1 MSQRDKL
8 ISRIRARPSQ
18 ASLTDVA
25 KLLGLFGWECRNGT
39 GSHRAF
45 TKPGE
50 RTITV
55 PVKDDKVKRVY
66 LDQICERLGLDSL
79 EEQGGE

>member
-1 MSQRDKL
+1 MTERDKL
-8 ISRIRARPSQ
+8 IDQIRARP
-18 ASLTDVA
+18 AEAYFTDVE
-25 KLLGLFGWECRNGT
+25 KLLELFGWSCRKGT

-55 PVKDDKVKRVY
+55 PIKDEKVKLVY
-66 LDQICERLGLDSL
+66 LDEICERLGLDN
-79 EEQGGE
+79 

>member
-1 MSQRDKL
+1 MSQREKL
-8 ISRIRARPSQ
+8 IARIRARPSE
-18 ASLTDVA
+18 AYFTDVR
-25 KLLGLFGWECRNGT
+25 KLLELFGWNCRAGT

-55 PVKDDKVKRVY
+55 PIKDEKVRRVY
-66 LDQICERLGLDSL
+66 LDEICERLGLDD
-79 EEQGGE
+79 

>member
-8 ISRIRARPSQ
+8 IARIRARPSQ
-18 ASLTDVA
+18 AYFDDIE
-25 KLLGLFGWECRNGT
+25 KLLGMFGWQCRNGT

-55 PVKDDKVKRVY
+55 PVKDGKVKRVY
-66 LDQICERLGLDSL
+66 LDQICERLGLDNL
-79 EEQGGE
+79 AENEEE

>member
-1 MSQRDKL
+1 MSQQEKL
-8 ISRIRARPSQ
+8 IARIRARPPD
-18 ASLTDVA
+18 AYFADVE
-25 KLLGLFGWECRNGT
+25 KLLNLFGWSCRKGT

-55 PVKDDKVKRVY
+55 PVKDEKVKRVY
-66 LDQICERLGLDSL
+66 LNEICERLGLDDK
-79 EEQGGE
+79 